1 MCDKKNNDVSK
12 LLSIYREQ
20 EKNTECFAYDDSN
33 NFNDFKND
41 FENKACGCYQAYSN
55 CCGSGDVTS
64 DCCCDACC
72 SVLCCGC

>member
-33 NFNDFKND
+33 NKDGD
-41 FENKACGCYQAYSN
+41 CCQTYSD
-55 CCGSGDVTS
+55 CCGSGDVCS
-64 DCCCDACC
+64 DCCFDTCC
-72 SVLCCGC
+72 SYLCCGC